1 MLFIVGINPSPMQM
15 SMGTGELAY
24 KLTLGKP
31 DGGQVNTISKRKNW
45 QELNTKIDTVCKVAD
60 GSCNLGKR

>member
-1 MLFIVGINPSPMQM
+1 MQM

>member
-1 MLFIVGINPSPMQM
+1 MQM

-31 DGGQVNTISKRKNW
+31 DGGQVFQAQKFAGTEHEDWIQLVKLPM
-45 QELNTKIDTVCKVAD
+45 EAAI
-60 GSCNLGKR
+60 LGKDK

>member
-1 MLFIVGINPSPMQM
+1 MQM

-31 DGGQVNTISKRKNW
+31 DGGQVNTTSSSKFAGTEHEDLIQFAKLPM
-45 QELNTKIDTVCKVAD
+45 EAAI
-60 GSCNLGKR
+60 LGKDK